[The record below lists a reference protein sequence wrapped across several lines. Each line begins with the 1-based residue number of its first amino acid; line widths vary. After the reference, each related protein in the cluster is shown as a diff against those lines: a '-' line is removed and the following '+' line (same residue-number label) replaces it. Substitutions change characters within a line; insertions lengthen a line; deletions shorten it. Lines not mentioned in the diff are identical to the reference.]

1 LFKITWFNL
10 QVSVRVFQEGSVVVV
25 VIKGEERE
33 ASIV

>member
-10 QVSVRVFQEGSVVVV
+10 QVSVRVFQETSVVI